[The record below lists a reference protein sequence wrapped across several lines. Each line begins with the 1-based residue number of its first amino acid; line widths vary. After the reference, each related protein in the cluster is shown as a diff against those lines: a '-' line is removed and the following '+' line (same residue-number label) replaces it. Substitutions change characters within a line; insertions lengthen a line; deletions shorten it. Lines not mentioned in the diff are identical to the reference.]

1 MEARISVFHRYWSP
15 PPTHTHTPVPL
26 PAVAGR
32 FHLHPITMALPS
44 PARPSPGGTAVL
56 PTQAGA
62 CWDTPA
68 LRVEQGREVTLC
80 GFGNFA
86 KDIEE
91 KETR

>member
-1 MEARISVFHRYWSP
+1 MEARISAFHRYWSVP
-15 PPTHTHTPVPL
+15 HTPVPL

-32 FHLHPITMALPS
+32 FHLHPITKALPS

-68 LRVEQGREVTLC
+68 LRVERGGR
-80 GFGNFA
+80 
-86 KDIEE
+86 
-91 KETR
+91 